1 MKEQAQTFQLTAKTL
16 SGLEPILANELADL
30 GAEEVNI
37 GTRVVEFQ
45 GNLAMV
51 YKANLHCRTALR
63 ILIKLTDFVTE
74 DADQLYA
81 QTMEFPWEQY
91 FGVNDTFAIDAT
103 LIRST
108 LTHTQYA
115 ALKVKDAIADR
126 FRKISNNE
134 RPSVDVMEPT
144 VRINVHISS
153 NYCTLSLDSSGESL
167 HRRGYK
173 LGMHE
178 APMSEVLAAGLL
190 MLAGWDKKTK
200 LMDPMCGSGTFL
212 TEAALMATNTAP
224 GMFRKQFGFERWKT
238 FNENLWRKVK
248 GEAKEAIKPLEVE
261 ISGSDFSGPNVEAAR
276 QNIENCGFEEQIK
289 IKKIP
294 FEKLEAPGV
303 PCFVIMNPPYGER
316 LNPAQLNGLYA
327 MIGTKL
333 KNDFQGSEAWIISPN
348 VDAMKNVGLKPSR
361 KITVYN
367 GPLECKF
374 QNYKMFRGSLKEF
387 KSGDYEER
395 TVKE

>member
-1 MKEQAQTFQLTAKTL
+1 MKAGQIFELTAKTL
-16 SGLEPILANELADL
+16 SGLEPMLANELADI
-30 GAEEVNI
+30 GVEDVQI
-37 GTRVVEFQ
+37 GTRVVEFT
-45 GNLAMV
+45 GNLATV
-51 YKANLHCRTALR
+51 YKANLYCRTALR
-63 ILIKLTDFVTE
+63 ILVKLESFVAE
-74 DADQLYA
+74 DDDQLYKN
-81 QTMEFPWEQY
+81 TFEFPWEQY

-126 FRKISNNE
+126 FRKVSNNE
-134 RPSVDVMEPT
+134 RPSVDVMSPD

-190 MLAGWDKKTK
+190 MLSGWDKTTP
-200 LMDPMCGSGTFL
+200 LIDPMCGSGTFL
-212 TEAALMATNTAP
+212 TEAALMATNTPP
-224 GMFRKQFGFERWKT
+224 GMFRKQFGFERWRG
-238 FNENLWRKVK
+238 FDENLWRKVK
-248 GEAKEAIKPLEVE
+248 GDAKASIKPLTTE
-261 ISGSDFSGPNVEAAR
+261 ISGSDFNTKSLEAAAD
-276 QNIENCGFEEQIK
+276 NIKNCGFEMDIRVEK
-289 IKKIP
+289 LA
-294 FEKLEAPGV
+294 FEKMDAPGKPV
-303 PCFVIMNPPYGER
+303 FLIMNPPYGER
-316 LNPAQLNGLYA
+316 LKPEQLNGLYA

-333 KNDFQGSEAWIISPN
+333 KNDFSGSEAWIISPN
-348 VDAMKNVGLKPSR
+348 IDAMKNVGLKPSR

-374 QNYKMFRGSLKEF
+374 MNFKMFKGSLKEF
-387 KSGDYEER
+387 KGGEAEAKSSSE
-395 TVKE
+395 